1 MRKYFRVRGGA
12 GDLTKP
18 DINTRPQDN
27 LYLAVNSE
35 WLSKAKIP
43 ADRTSTGINL
53 ILDMRIEDQLMK
65 DFAKFADGKKEIPT
79 IPNFAKAINLY
90 KLAIDFDKRNK
101 EHAEPIKADLEKLT
115 SLSSFEEFNKQAAD
129 LFAKGYDLPFNIF
142 VMEDMKDTDHNALY
156 AEGPGTFLP
165 DTTAY
170 QSDDAEKLL
179 STLEKQTV
187 KLLVMA
193 GVEEEQ
199 AKTWAR
205 KGIEFDKKLAKV
217 LKSTEEWADYA
228 AVYNPVKLANFE
240 AKFEQFDINTFLKQL
255 LPELPDQVIEAEP
268 RYFDH
273 INEFLN
279 NSEFDEIKSWMIV
292 KVY

>member
-1 MRKYFRVRGGA
+1 
-12 GDLTKP
+12 
-18 DINTRPQDN
+18 
-27 LYLAVNSE
+27 
-35 WLSKAKIP
+35 
-43 ADRTSTGINL
+43 
-53 ILDMRIEDQLMK
+53 
-65 DFAKFADGKKEIPT
+65 
-79 IPNFAKAINLY
+79 
-90 KLAIDFDKRNK
+90 
-101 EHAEPIKADLEKLT
+101 
-115 SLSSFEEFNKQAAD
+115 
-129 LFAKGYDLPFNIF
+129 
-142 VMEDMKDTDHNALY
+142 MKDTDHNALY

-199 AKTWAR
+199 AKTWAS

-228 AVYNPVKLANFE
+228 AVYNPVKLADFE
-240 AKFEQFDINTFLKQL
+240 AKFENFDINAFLKQL

-292 KVY
+292 KFINGGS